1 MCYNKGMKPLNV
13 LGLIVFG
20 GGTLA
25 LIGFGVYEFFKDST
39 VPTVVRLGITAV
51 IAGII
56 ILLISLIRERLKE
69 KDL

>member
-1 MCYNKGMKPLNV
+1 MKPLNI
-13 LGLIVFG
+13 LGLTFFG
-20 GGTLA
+20 AGTFV

-56 ILLISLIRERLKE
+56 ILLISLIRERLNE
-69 KDL
+69 KNL